1 MVHNYFFVFFFVIV
15 NMFLLNILIGFI
27 IDNIVTYLTEDI
39 MDEGAA
45 EDEASATERARAE
58 KELEKGLFG
67 KFYSLYTS
75 TKKVTGGIKNLGI
88 GLLKAVNTSN

>member
-39 MDEGAA
+39 MDEGVA
-45 EDEASATERARAE
+45 DNEASETERAMRE

-67 KFYSLYTS
+67 KFYSLYTG